1 MDLFLLYLYAYLI
14 GSVPTAYLIGRLVK
28 GIDIRQ
34 FGSGNVGGS
43 NVFPHVGKWWTA
55 VLSIFEIF
63 VKGASPIWIGIH
75 LFGISIEGPTGS
87 NFLNYTLGFDR
98 SSASLAGAGVLAIVG
113 NNWSVF
119 LKFQGGRGFVVAS
132 GTALAFAFYQ
142 LLIFIAGALLG
153 LKIFRNSAIVNLV
166 SLSLLP
172 LWTYLMGQSST
183 IIWYSAAVAG
193 LVVLKRLTSN
203 WTPLPKDLSVNRVF
217 WNRLIRDRD
226 VESRDE
232 WLSRVPINKNCA

>member
-14 GSVPTAYLIGRLVK
+14 GSIPTAYVIGRLVK

-43 NVFPHVGKWWTA
+43 NVYAHVGKWWTA
-55 VLSIFEIF
+55 ALSIFEIF
-63 VKGASPIWIGIH
+63 VKGASPIWIGVHI
-75 LFGISIEGPTGS
+75 LDISIQGPTES
-87 NFLNYTLGFDR
+87 NFLNYVFGFDR
-98 SSASLAGAGVLAIVG
+98 SSAALAGAGILAIVG

-132 GTALAFAFYQ
+132 GSALAFAFYQ
-142 LLIFIAGALLG
+142 LCIFTAGSLLG
-153 LKIFRNSAIVNLV
+153 ARIFRNAAIVNLI

-172 LWTYLMGQSST
+172 LWTFLMGQAST
-183 IIWYSAAVAG
+183 IIWYSAAIFG

-203 WTPLPKDLSVNRVF
+203 WTPLPRDLPLSRVF

-226 VESRDE
+226 VDNRDE
-232 WLSRVPINKNCA
+232 WLSRAPINKIIS